1 MDNKS
6 FLYVMSLLIAC
17 GDEPKSIDVNTD
29 EPQEETLDADGDGY
43 FSNEDC
49 DDQDA
54 QTNPNAEELC
64 DGVDND
70 CDGEVDEGVRQVY
83 YADEDGDGFG
93 GVNFVESCVLPEG
106 YVPISSDCNDSNAT
120 VYPSAPEECDG
131 IDNNCDG
138 DVDENLNITW
148 YLDYDADGYGDPNFP
163 STDCRPGNGYVAN
176 DNDCNDLNAN
186 AYPGAEEICD
196 GIDNDC
202 DGDIDSNLAST
213 YYVDADGDG
222 FGDPNNPANVCD
234 GTSGLVANSDDCD
247 DSEGRAYPGAEELCD
262 GFDNNCDGTVDE
274 GLTVTWYQ
282 DADGDGF
289 GNALYQQVACVQPTG
304 YVQNPNDCNDTS
316 VNISPFAVEICDTID
331 NNCDGLINEG
341 LDSTWYAD
349 ADGDGFGD
357 LTVQVVACSQ
367 PAGYVSDNTDC
378 NDTAITANPI
388 ASEICDTIDNNCDGV
403 INEGLD
409 APYYLDADG
418 DGFGDPSTQQISCT
432 PLANHV
438 SNGNDCNDNA
448 ASANPIA
455 TEICD
460 TIDNNCDGII
470 NEGLD
475 ATYYLDA
482 DGDGYGNVNVSQI
495 ACSQPTGY
503 VLSATDCNDSE
514 VTANPLAVEICDNID
529 NNCDGIVDENM
540 NMVYYLDSDG
550 DGFGN
555 PLQSQTS
562 CLQPSGYVTNGND
575 CNDNAASASPVATEV
590 CDGIDNDCNG
600 SIDESVELTFYL
612 DYDQDGFGD
621 ANNPYYGCAQPQ
633 FYTTNDLDCND
644 TSTLA
649 FPNASEICD
658 NLDNNCDGDVDE
670 QFLTN
675 GVYADIDNCGS
686 CGNDC
691 TVLSYDNG
699 SPFCDVTLSTPEC
712 GILCDSGFFDVNQD
726 DTDGC
731 ECEFISLDDP
741 DFDGIDQDCD
751 GTDGDHNQAIHVS
764 ETQGSATGTGS
775 WTDPVDT
782 ISAGISLA
790 QSQNLP
796 YVLVESGNYSDAI
809 NVVDGITLMGGLNSD
824 FLLRDLN
831 NPSVVES
838 PAGTPALT
846 AINIANPTV
855 IDGFSFFT
863 PSTQVAGDS
872 VITVLIQ
879 DSTDALQISNNEII
893 SDDAEDGINGN
904 VGNDGTTGLDGETG
918 MDGGQFNC
926 SQDSYD
932 GGAGGTNTC
941 TQSGV
946 IDGGDG
952 ASLLCPNVQIRN
964 NGVIRTQQT
973 QPSGSDGLGSV
984 AGIGGGGSC
993 DAVLYSDCGSCG
1005 VTSCNTNGEDGT
1017 PGGDGSDGPGGIGA
1031 ITNGLFNGTTW
1042 VTASGVSGT
1051 AGTDGSGGGGGGAGS
1066 GGDSYCS
1073 TSQDHAGGAGGGGG
1087 AGGCGGEGG
1096 IPGTGGGSSFGV
1108 FVYCTNCTSLPI
1120 LFNNEI
1126 MAGDGGNGGLG
1137 GDGGLGGLGGLG
1149 GTGGARN
1156 SVTAF
1161 CSFDG
1166 GYGGDGGF
1174 GGDGGGAG
1182 GGAGGNSYAVYVTG
1196 YTPDPLWV
1204 SAENQLDGGL
1214 PGLGGR
1220 GGRGGTRQT
1229 DGGDGVSGTNGD
1241 QNW

>member
-1 MDNKS
+1 MDTKS
-6 FLYVMSLLIAC
+6 FLCVMSFLVAC
-17 GDEPKSIDVNTD
+17 GDEPKSIDVTTE
-29 EPQEETLDADGDGY
+29 EPQQESLDADGDGY
-43 FSNEDC
+43 FSDEDC

-54 QTNPNAEELC
+54 LTNPNADELC

-70 CDGEVDEGVRQVY
+70 CDGAVDEGVRQVFY
-83 YADEDGDGFG
+83 EDEDGDGFG
-93 GVNFVESCVLPEG
+93 GVNFIEACVLPEG
-106 YVPISSDCNDSNAT
+106 YVPISSDCNDSNPT

-148 YLDYDADGYGDPNFP
+148 YLDYDADGFGDPNFP
-163 STDCRPGNGYVAN
+163 STDCSPGNGYVAN

-213 YYVDADGDG
+213 YYTDADGDG

-234 GTSGLVANSDDCD
+234 ASSGLVENADDCD
-247 DSEGRAYPGAEELCD
+247 DAEGRSYPGAEEVCD
-262 GFDNNCDGTVDE
+262 GVDNNCDGAVDE
-274 GLTVTWYQ
+274 DLTVTWYQ
-282 DADGDGF
+282 DSDGDGF
-289 GNALYQQVACVQPTG
+289 GDALYQQVACVQPTG
-304 YVQNPNDCNDTS
+304 YVQNPDDCDDNS

-349 ADGDGFGD
+349 TDGDGFGD
-357 LTVQVVACSQ
+357 VTDQVVACSQ
-367 PAGYVSDNTDC
+367 PVGYVTDNTDC

-409 APYYLDADG
+409 ATYYLDSDG

-432 PLANHV
+432 PLANYV
-438 SNGNDCNDNA
+438 TNGDDCNDAA

-455 TEICD
+455 SEICD
-460 TIDNNCDGII
+460 TIDNNCDGVI

-475 ATYYLDA
+475 ATYYLDS

-514 VTANPLAVEICDNID
+514 VTANPLAVEICD
-529 NNCDGIVDENM
+529 
-540 NMVYYLDSDG
+540 
-550 DGFGN
+550 
-555 PLQSQTS
+555 
-562 CLQPSGYVTNGND
+562 
-575 CNDNAASASPVATEV
+575 
-590 CDGIDNDCNG
+590 GIDNDCNG
-600 SIDESVELTFYL
+600 VVDESVELTFYL

-621 ANNPYYGCAQPQ
+621 PNNPFYGCSQPQ

-644 TSTLA
+644 SASLA

-658 NLDNNCDGDVDE
+658 NIDNNCDGGVDE
-670 QFLTN
+670 LFQTN
-675 GVYADIDNCGS
+675 GVYANIDNCGS

-691 TVLSYDNG
+691 TALSYDNG
-699 SPFCDVTLSTPEC
+699 SPFCDVALGTPDC
-712 GILCDSGFFDVNQD
+712 GVLCDAGFFDVNQD

-731 ECEFISLDDP
+731 ECEFLSADDP
-741 DFDGIDQDCD
+741 DFDGIDQNCD
-751 GTDGDHNQAIHVS
+751 GSDGDHTQAIHVS
-764 ETQGSATGTGS
+764 ETQGSASATGS

-790 QSQNLP
+790 QSQGLP

-809 NVVDGITLMGGLNSD
+809 DVVDGITLMGGLDSD

-838 PAGTPALT
+838 PSGTPALT
-846 AINIANPTV
+846 AVNITSQTV
-855 IDGFSFFT
+855 VDGFSFFT
-863 PSTQVAGDS
+863 PSSQVSGDS
-872 VITVLIQ
+872 VITVLIE
-879 DSTDALQISNNEII
+879 DSTDALQISNNDII
-893 SDDAEDGINGN
+893 SDDAEDGIDGN
-904 VGNDGTTGLDGETG
+904 VGNDGTTGLDGENG

-926 SQDSYD
+926 NQNSYD
-932 GGAGGTNTC
+932 GGAGGTNSC

-952 ASLLCPNVQIRN
+952 ASQLCPSVTFRN
-964 NGVIRTQQT
+964 NGQVRNRQT

-984 AGIGGGGSC
+984 AGLGGGGSC
-993 DAVLYSDCGSCG
+993 DAVLYSSCGSCG
-1005 VTSCNTNGEDGT
+1005 VATCSTAGEDGT
-1017 PGGDGSDGPGGIGA
+1017 PGGDGGDGAGGLGA
-1031 ITNGLFNGTTW
+1031 TTTGLFNGNSW
-1042 VTASGVSGT
+1042 VSASGVSGV

-1066 GGDSYCS
+1066 GGDSYCWS
-1073 TSQDHAGGAGGGGG
+1073 SQNHAGGSGGGGG

-1096 IPGTGGGSSFGV
+1096 IAGTGGGSSFGV
-1108 FVYCTNCTSLPI
+1108 FVYCTTCTSLPV

-1137 GDGGLGGLGGLG
+1137 GDGGLGGLGGSG
-1149 GTGGARN
+1149 GDGGSRDTN
-1156 SVTAF
+1156 NAF
-1161 CSFDG
+1161 CAFDG